1 MNLLIEYSL
10 RATLALALAFCVTR
24 LLRRQPAAFRHVIWV
39 CAFGIASATPLLLRF
54 GPSISIERSAPP
66 AMIQPTAIQ
75 PTAIQPT
82 PIQPTPIQPAPVF
95 LPVEASVA
103 DSSVSVSLPP
113 LPVSRKIPL
122 LEIVWIGGILLF
134 GIRVWNSI
142 RKVRALVKG
151 ATVLENLPGF
161 VLPEV
166 GARSIRFAETGAVST
181 AMTCGIFRPWIL
193 LPREHRLWDPEFLR
207 AVLLHELAHVRRRDC
222 LVQWLP
228 NIVCAL
234 HWFNPLVWLARS
246 EMLCESER
254 ACDDA
259 VIRSGVSG
267 RAFAR
272 DLVEIVRSIHSKGD
286 SLMSTALTTKLE
298 RRIARL
304 VDPAANRVPLTSA
317 RAVFGTMVALVLLA
331 PIAGLRAQ
339 EVLKAQAIASRPE
352 ASQVGQAQV
361 AQAQVVQAQLAKP
374 AQATAPSAAA
384 RSVEDEVMKV
394 DEANRVAKLNRDL
407 STMQRIYADGFYE
420 TNQNGNS
427 RDKAETIQLWRMF
440 SISSLTTDSHQVQV
454 AGNTAKV
461 TGTQTEDGTE
471 HMLFTRVYV
480 KGPAGWQLLSSMQ
493 FRNPNPAPPV
503 TQAAASRGPE
513 DEVIQ
518 VDEAYRLAKLNR
530 DTNAMDRILADA
542 FSETNQN
549 GNTRDKAETI
559 QLWKGFAIS
568 SLTTD
573 THKVQV
579 TGDTAMVTG
588 TQTEGGTER
597 MLFTR
602 VFVKRPGGWQ
612 LLSSMQ
618 FRTP

>member
-1 MNLLIEYSL
+1 MNPFLEYSL
-10 RATLALALAFCVTR
+10 RATLVLALAFCVTR
-24 LLRRQPAAFRHVIWV
+24 LLRRQSAAFRHVIWV
-39 CAFGIASATPLLLRF
+39 CAFGIACATPLLLRF
-54 GPSISIERSAPP
+54 VPSISIERSVPLA
-66 AMIQPTAIQ
+66 T
-75 PTAIQPT
+75 
-82 PIQPTPIQPAPVF
+82 IQPAPVF
-95 LPVEASVA
+95 LPVEISMA
-103 DSSVSVSLPP
+103 DSSSVSVSLPP
-113 LPVSRKIPL
+113 PPISKIPL
-122 LEIVWIGGILLF
+122 LEIVLVVVWIGGILLF

-151 ATVLENLPGF
+151 ATVIKNLPEF
-161 VLPEV
+161 VLPDSE
-166 GARSIRFAETGAVST
+166 ARSIRFAETGAVST
-181 AMTCGIFRPWIL
+181 AMTLGIFRPWIL
-193 LPREHRLWDPEFLR
+193 LPREHRHWDADLLK

-228 NIVCAL
+228 NVVCAL

-286 SLMSTALTTKLE
+286 SIMSTALTTKLE

-317 RAVFGTMVALVLLA
+317 RAVFGAMLAFVLLA
-331 PIAGLRAQ
+331 PIAGLKAER
-339 EVLKAQAIASRPE
+339 VLKAPPISSRPAIPDTVAAPE
-352 ASQVGQAQV
+352 RPPSGFAQA
-361 AQAQVVQAQLAKP
+361 AQAQVGQVARP
-374 AQATAPSAAA
+374 AQATAPPAAS
-384 RSVEDEVMKV
+384 RNVEDEVMKV
-394 DEANRVAKLNRDL
+394 DEANRLAKLNRDL
-407 STMQRIYADGFYE
+407 AAMDRILADGFNE

-427 RDKAETIQLWRMF
+427 RDKLQTINLWKTF
-440 SISSLTTDSHQVQV
+440 AISSLTTDSYKVEV

-471 HMLFTRVYV
+471 RMLFTRVYV
-480 KGPAGWQLLSSMQ
+480 KGAAGWQLLSSMQ
-493 FRNPNPAPPV
+493 FRNPNPNLAV
-503 TQAAASRGPE
+503 AQAAASRGPE
-513 DEVIQ
+513 DDVIRI
-518 VDEAYRLAKLNR
+518 DEAYRLAKLNR
-530 DTNAMDRILADA
+530 DLTAMDRILAGA

-549 GNTRDKAETI
+549 GNTRDKAGTI

-588 TQTEGGTER
+588 TQTEDGVER

-602 VFVKRPGGWQ
+602 VYVKGPAGWQ